1 MVRLNN
7 MVRFIL
13 AVINGTL
20 KVNNRKKADVITD
33 LQAQGF
39 DSVSSA
45 ALRRVS
51 MHGKLRC
58 AGDIEF
64 ATMIWVQRPGCCV
77 C

>member
-1 MVRLNN
+1 MVRLDN

-39 DSVSSA
+39 DSMSSA

-51 MHGKLRC
+51 MHGKVRG
-58 AGDIEF
+58 AGDIGF
-64 ATMIWVQRPGCCV
+64 AVMTC
-77 C
+77 